1 MPETPKARGIADSA
15 GIQLSPYGIDILE
28 FATEWAPYGGN
39 DEEAY
44 VRFGLTA
51 REFHTRLFRLLNSPA
66 ARALGNSTIAELRE
80 QCIDRLT
87 RPS

>member
-1 MPETPKARGIADSA
+1 MSTHE
-15 GIQLSPYGIDILE
+15 IDILE

-39 DEEAY
+39 DDEAY

-51 REFHTRLFRLLNSPA
+51 REFHTRLIRLLGSPA
-66 ARALGNSTIAELRE
+66 ARALGNSTIAKLRD
-80 QCIDRLT
+80 QCIDRLS